1 MAPRS
6 SLRARAL
13 GAIAACLALYAW
25 PCAAQLNPA
34 TQREITSLLQA
45 VGKSGCQFIR
55 GGTAYRS
62 DQAQEHLTKKF
73 EYMAAR
79 DMLVSAEDFIDKVAS
94 RSNMSGEDYA
104 IRCGEA
110 AAQKSGDWLRAKLK
124 LMRQPLQPAQATA
137 HPPAHPPAHPASHLP
152 PR

>member
-1 MAPRS
+1 MPALPPLPHRAPCS

-13 GAIAACLALYAW
+13 GAIAACLALCAW

-79 DMLVSAEDFIDKVAS
+79 DMLVSAEDFIDKAAS

-110 AAQKSGDWLRAKLK
+110 AAQKSGDWMRAKLK
-124 LMRQPLQPAQATA
+124 ALRQQPLPS
-137 HPPAHPPAHPASHLP
+137 PSP